1 MIVHVHDHVHVH
13 VEGDMEY
20 RLVYMTMENRDQARE
35 IGRVLVR
42 ERLAA
47 CVNIIDQM
55 NSIYWWEGKVQ
66 EENETVMIAK
76 TRAALVP
83 ELTERVKKLH
93 SYDVPCVVSMQLL
106 EGNQDFLDWIERET
120 S

>member
-1 MIVHVHDHVHVH
+1 
-13 VEGDMEY
+13 MEY

-66 EENETVMIAK
+66 EESETVMIAK

-106 EGNQDFLDWIERET
+106 EGNQDFLDWIGRET

>member
-1 MIVHVHDHVHVH
+1 
-13 VEGDMEY
+13 MEY
-20 RLVYMTMENRDQARE
+20 RLVYMTTENKDQARE

-42 ERLAA
+42 ERLVA
-47 CVNIIDQM
+47 CVNILDGM

-66 EENETVMIAK
+66 EDGETVMIAK
-76 TRAALVP
+76 TKASLVE

-106 EGNQDFLDWIERET
+106 EGNQDFFDWIGRET
-120 S
+120 R

>member
-1 MIVHVHDHVHVH
+1 
-13 VEGDMEY
+13 MEY
-20 RLVYMTMENRDQARE
+20 RIVYMTTENKEQARE

-47 CVNIIDQM
+47 CVNIIDSM
-55 NSIYWWEGKVQ
+55 NSMYWWEGKVQ
-66 EENETVMIAK
+66 DDSETVMIAK
-76 TRAALVP
+76 TKAELVP

-106 EGNQDFLDWIERET
+106 EGNQDFLDWIGRET
-120 S
+120 R

>member
-1 MIVHVHDHVHVH
+1 
-13 VEGDMEY
+13 MEY
-20 RLVYMTMENRDQARE
+20 RIVYMTTENKDQARE
-35 IGRVLVR
+35 IGKVLVE

-47 CVNIIDQM
+47 CVNIIDGM

-66 EENETVMIAK
+66 DDNETVMIAK

-83 ELTERVKKLH
+83 ELTERVRKLH

-106 EGNQDFLDWIERET
+106 EGNRDFLDWIGNET
-120 S
+120 K